1 MSLPLYVKTCCRKG
15 VHRLTS
21 QRVSSMSKP
30 QPWASRPRPRPRL
43 GGARVP
49 ALTRKITPS
58 RLLDAK
64 LTSRDASLA
73 SLQTTRLGLGR
84 NLACGRGHTSG
95 TGWKGFQA
103 PLFIPRSSQPE
114 CESLKQS
121 FRLGLGVK
129 TSIREAQAPGL
140 IVSSSGWRGRHE
152 FIFRDGVT
160 LGLKELR

>member
-1 MSLPLYVKTCCRKG
+1 MSLLLYVKTCCRKG

-21 QRVSSMSKP
+21 QRVCSMSKH
-30 QPWASRPRPRPRL
+30 QPWASRPCPRL

-49 ALTRKITPS
+49 ALTRKIALS

-64 LTSRDASLA
+64 LTSRNASLA
-73 SLQTTRLGLGR
+73 SLQTIRLGLGR
-84 NLACGRGHTSG
+84 NLVCGRGHTSG
-95 TGWKGFQA
+95 TGRKGFQA
-103 PLFIPRSSQPE
+103 PAVIPRSSQPE
-114 CESLKQS
+114 CESLEQS
-121 FRLGLGVK
+121 FRLGLDVK
-129 TSIREAQAPGL
+129 TSIRKAQAPGL